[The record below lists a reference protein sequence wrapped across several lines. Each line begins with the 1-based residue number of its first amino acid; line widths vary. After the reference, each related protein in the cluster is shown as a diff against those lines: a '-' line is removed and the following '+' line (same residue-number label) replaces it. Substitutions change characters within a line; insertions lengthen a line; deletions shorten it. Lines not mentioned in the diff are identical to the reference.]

1 MAVNGSLAHADE
13 EGVSEAGIQ
22 RCDVRQ
28 PQADGGLGGAE
39 GWYSMLTPLVR
50 EAVRAAQD
58 RKAVDLDLLDLK
70 GVGSFTDF
78 FLICSGTSS
87 RHTQAISDAIMEQ
100 LEKSGVSPQHVE
112 GYAEAQWILMDYL
125 DFVVHIFSEQ
135 ARRFYDLE
143 WLWKRAARVKV
154 EG

>member
-1 MAVNGSLAHADE
+1 MKRE
-13 EGVSEAGIQ
+13 FPKAGIQ

-28 PQADGGLGGAE
+28 PQADGRLGGAE

-87 RHTQAISDAIMEQ
+87 RHTQAIYMAWVWRDEVPLQIRKKSVKEPTPFRSRRSKSTA
-100 LEKSGVSPQHVE
+100 LRSWAARTASRTSGVNIEYQPS
-112 GYAEAQWILMDYL
+112 
-125 DFVVHIFSEQ
+125 
-135 ARRFYDLE
+135 
-143 WLWKRAARVKV
+143 
-154 EG
+154 

>member
-1 MAVNGSLAHADE
+1 GT
-13 EGVSEAGIQ
+13 G
-22 RCDVRQ
+22 
-28 PQADGGLGGAE
+28 E
-39 GWYSMLTPLVR
+39 GWYAMMAARVR

-58 RKAVDLDLLDLK
+58 REAVDVDLLDLK

-87 RHTQAISDAIMEQ
+87 RHIQAISDAIMEQ

-125 DFVVHIFSEQ
+125 DFVVHICAEQRSRFS
-135 ARRFYDLE
+135 DLA
-143 WLWKRAARVKV
+143 WLWTREARIKV
-154 EG
+154 EGGGVKDGRSQTSK

>member
-1 MAVNGSLAHADE
+1 MAVGGSLAYADE

-22 RCDVRQ
+22 RRGVRQ
-28 PQADGGLGGAE
+28 PQADGGLGRAE
-39 GWYSMLTPLVR
+39 GWYAMMTPLVR

-70 GVGSFTDF
+70 DVGSFTDF

-143 WLWKRAARVKV
+143 WLWKRAARIKV